1 MVPTEMPLPGARF
14 ARPSLQIS
22 TQLPGR
28 ATAGQAFTLSL
39 RIANLT
45 PQLQQLSVAVGDA
58 SGFVIAGR
66 ARVTLTLKP
75 KSYLRIANLTPQL
88 QQLSVAVGDASG
100 FVIAGRAQITLT
112 LNPKLY
118 PCIANLTPQ
127 LQQLSVAVGNAFGF
141 VIAGRP
147 YYPHPKL

>member
-1 MVPTEMPLPGARF
+1 MPCDGVVAVRLSKAMNGPPPQADKCTVLNAVCLSHCRKGQDGQSEAVVPTEMPLPGAHF

-28 ATAGQAFTLSL
+28 ATAGQAFPVSL

-66 ARVTLTLKP
+66 
-75 KSYLRIANLTPQL
+75 
-88 QQLSVAVGDASG
+88 
-100 FVIAGRAQITLT
+100 
-112 LNPKLY
+112 
-118 PCIANLTPQ
+118 
-127 LQQLSVAVGNAFGF
+127 
-141 VIAGRP
+141 
-147 YYPHPKL
+147 PHPMLWRRTLHTLHSNL